1 MNSLIQNAQN
11 FAHAAHDSIGQVRK
25 YSGQPYWTHTDNVA
39 YLVSQYTQD
48 EEVIA
53 AAHLHDYLEDV
64 NPNGF
69 SLLVET
75 FGTRVAQIVLD
86 LTDFY
91 TKEAFPQ
98 FNRNKRKQLEAVR
111 LGAVRDESK
120 LIKLADLID
129 NTKDIARQDPGFAAL
144 YLREKAA
151 VLPNLKVAS
160 PIWDVANA
168 QVVSLI

>member
-1 MNSLIQNAQN
+1 MNELIQKAQA

-39 YLVSQYTQD
+39 YLVGQYTQD

-69 SLLVET
+69 ALLVEA
-75 FGTRVAQIVLD
+75 FGTRVAHLVLD

-91 TKEAFPQ
+91 TEERFPQ
-98 FNRNKRKQLEAVR
+98 FNRKKRKELESLR
-111 LGAVRDESK
+111 LGAIREESK

-129 NTKDIARQDPGFAAL
+129 NTKDIARQDSNFAAL
-144 YLREKAA
+144 YLEEKKK
-151 VLPNLKVAS
+151 VLPQLKIDS
-160 PIWDVANA
+160 PIWQVAAA
-168 QVVSLI
+168 QVVYLD